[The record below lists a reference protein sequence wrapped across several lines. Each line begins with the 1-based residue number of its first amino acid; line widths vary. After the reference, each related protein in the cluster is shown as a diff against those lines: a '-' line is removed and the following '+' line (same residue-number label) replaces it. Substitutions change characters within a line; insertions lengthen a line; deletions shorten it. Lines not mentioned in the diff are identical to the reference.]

1 MADVAK
7 YIRIFTSNPDDTY
20 VSKRITAVS
29 AIETVIKKKIIVGD
43 ILEFANELIAALDA
57 PSESNTVINSV
68 AVNALKKNSTSFVAD
83 EEQLQLLTC
92 TLLATLQYL
101 EKAKGFK
108 QNTSPEFVLAI
119 ALWSGLSFQRP
130 LLEMERLELLR
141 LELLAVTEQMVEEVS
156 LISRDRVPI
165 KIRQAPILPAEKTTE
180 ALVKSIETSYGSTID
195 NLRKNAILDGEEL
208 DILWWIL
215 GGWSNLC
222 KVQITSLNPVQT
234 VFINCFEIG
243 KLLKRFPAKAHAFL
257 VCRGVEHND
266 EFTGKEILEHLGDKE
281 EILVSEINATAVI
294 NKYNKIFLVSNF
306 LINKI
311 EVNGIDKKRTLSEWA
326 SRALLEISLMN
337 INNFGE

>member
-7 YIRIFTSNPDDTY
+7 YIRIFTSNPDDAY

-29 AIETVIKKKIIVGD
+29 AIETVIKKKIIVAD
-43 ILEFANELIAALDA
+43 ILEFANELISALEM
-57 PSESNTVINSV
+57 PSESNTIINNV

-119 ALWSGLSFQRP
+119 ALWSGLSFQKP
-130 LLEMERLELLR
+130 LAEMERLELLR
-141 LELLAVTEQMVEEVS
+141 SELLAITEQMVEEVS
-156 LISRDRVPI
+156 IISRDRIPI
-165 KIRQAPILPAEKTTE
+165 KIRQAPILPTEKTTD
-180 ALVKSIETSYGSTID
+180 AIVKSIETSYGTTID
-195 NLRKNAILDGEEL
+195 SLRKNAILDGEEL

-222 KVQITSLNPVQT
+222 KVQITSLNPVQK
-234 VFINCFEIG
+234 VFVNCFEIG

-257 VCRGVEHND
+257 VCKGVEHND
-266 EFTGKEILEHLGDKE
+266 EFIGTEILEQLGDKE
-281 EILVSEINATAVI
+281 EILVNEINSTDVI
-294 NKYNKIFLVSNF
+294 KKYDKIFIVCNF
-306 LINKI
+306 LTNKI
-311 EVNGIDKKRTLSEWA
+311 EVSGMEQKRTLSEWA